1 MFTVKKFT
9 VVFFPLILLS
19 LTLSAQFAEIG
30 LNEPPGLHWKKIKTP
45 HFTIL
50 FPENLAEEAQT
61 VANRAEFIFSSLVK
75 TSVRVPKRLTLVL
88 SNQGVIDNGY
98 FRLAPRM
105 SEWYHRPTFLHTTG
119 VLDWYDLLA
128 VHEGRHIV
136 QFEEMNEGFTKI
148 AGILFGDLGRLAASL
163 QSIPLWLIEGDAVV
177 TETELTAGGRGRSPA
192 FDMEIRA
199 LLLSGIQYNYHK
211 AYLGSYADRYP
222 NYYHLGYLLAAY
234 AKHEYG
240 PKIIQNIFRRTARR
254 SNLFF
259 PFANAVKQE
268 MGTTVSK
275 YYENAMDELLAF
287 WTLQRKK
294 VNTTSFRKI
303 NLKNRKVWTSY
314 MFPRYGE
321 DGSIYVQKTGME
333 NPASI
338 VRVFPDG
345 EEEHIAQ
352 ISPLSGFFNRLSVK
366 NGLVCWS
373 ESVPDIRWGK
383 REYSIISVLDI
394 KSGRTRRITK
404 KSKLFDPMLSPD
416 GQYVAAVEYTPRR
429 RCALLILDV
438 NSGRDIFRY
447 SNPENDFFLN
457 PSWSEDGSKI
467 VVMQQN
473 KKGRALSIV
482 YPASQR
488 IEKVIPS
495 SLENITH
502 PVFYKKFILYNSPYS
517 GIDNIY
523 AVDFTN
529 NSRYQITSSQFGA
542 FFPDVSSDG
551 RSLLYNDYSID
562 GYDVAEIPLDP
573 QKWRKIESVE
583 KQSLPFFDPPV
594 YSVSKNGTED
604 NIPFPTKEYEVQN
617 YRPMAH
623 LLNVHSWTCMPFP
636 PDLGFYL
643 FSNDTLNMASL
654 VGRLTYNLNE
664 KKFGFG
670 VSGLYSGLFPLLD
683 FGLNY
688 GGRSAVYEDDEGE
701 RETFSWQ
708 ETSANIG
715 IHIPLNLSRGNYQTL
730 LSLGSSLSLTS
741 VAGKTFADPYENG
754 NGLLFPLNHE
764 LHFTKL
770 KKSSFR
776 DFNPRWGQTVSLFY
790 RHTPWKGDYTGNLAS
805 AKIGFYFPGLFKHH
819 SLFIQGGFE
828 EQNAINYQ
836 FSSELLFPRGY
847 DYIFHD
853 SFSKISF
860 NYSFPLAYPDW
871 AVDGIFYLK
880 RLRTN
885 LFYDYGV
892 GRINHETSSFQS
904 CGIEL
909 KMDFHVLDLPVELEM
924 GLRLAYRLLDRKIHA
939 ELILFDLVFDY

>member
-1 MFTVKKFT
+1 MQIVKKI
-9 VVFFPLILLS
+9 VVIFLQIIFLS

-30 LNEPPGLHWKKIKTP
+30 FNEPPGLHWKKIETP

-50 FPENLAEEAQT
+50 FPGNLVEEAQN
-61 VANRAEFIFSSLVK
+61 VANRAEYTYSALIK
-75 TSVRVPKRLTLVL
+75 TSPGTPKRLTLVL

-148 AGILFGDLGRLAASL
+148 AGILFGDIGRLAASL
-163 QSIPLWLIEGDAVV
+163 RSVPLWLIEGDAVV
-177 TETELTAGGRGRSPA
+177 TETEMTAGGRGRSPA

-199 LLLSGIQYNYHK
+199 LLLSGIRYNYHK
-211 AYLGSYADRYP
+211 AYLGSYADWYP

-234 AKHEYG
+234 AKREFG
-240 PKIIQNIFRRTARR
+240 PATIQNIFRGTARR
-254 SNLFF
+254 GNLFF
-259 PFANAVKQE
+259 PFDNAVKQE
-268 MGTTVSK
+268 MGASVSK
-275 YYENAMDELLAF
+275 YYENVMDELLAF
-287 WTLQRKK
+287 WTLQQKNIR
-294 VNTTSFRKI
+294 TTNFRKI
-303 NLKNRKVWTSY
+303 NSKNRKVWTSY
-314 MFPRYGE
+314 MSPRYDE
-321 DGSIYVQKTGME
+321 DGSIYVQKSGME
-333 NPASI
+333 HPASL
-338 VRVFPDG
+338 VRVSPDG

-352 ISPLSGFFNRLSVK
+352 ISPLSGFFNRLSIK
-366 NGLVCWS
+366 NGRVCWS

-383 REYSIISVLDI
+383 REYSVISVLDI
-394 KSGRTRRITK
+394 RSGRTRRITK

-416 GQYVAAVEYTPRR
+416 GQQVVAIEFTPQRQ
-429 RCALLILDV
+429 CSLLILDV
-438 NSGRDIFRY
+438 DTGREIFRL

-467 VVMQQN
+467 VVMRQN
-473 KKGRALSIV
+473 RVGRALSTI
-482 YPASQR
+482 YPISDE
-488 IEKVIPS
+488 IIDIIPPCS
-495 SLENITH
+495 ENITH
-502 PVFYKKFILYNSPYS
+502 PVFYRDFILFDSPYS

-523 AVDFTN
+523 AIDTF
-529 NSRYQITSSQFGA
+529 SRRRYQITSSRFGA
-542 FFPDVSSDG
+542 FFPDVSPDCQN
-551 RSLLYNDYSID
+551 LLYNDYSID
-562 GYDVAEIPLDP
+562 GYDVAEIFLDP
-573 QKWRKIESVE
+573 QEWTIIESIE

-594 YSVSKNGTED
+594 YSGSENGMED
-604 NIPFPTKEYEVQN
+604 NTPLPTKEYEVQN
-617 YRPMAH
+617 YRPMTH
-623 LLNVHSWTCMPFP
+623 LLNVHSWTYMPLP

-654 VGRLTYNLNE
+654 VGRLTYNVNE
-664 KKFGFG
+664 KKIGFG

-688 GGRSAVYEDDEGE
+688 GGRSAVYEKDEGE

-708 ETSANIG
+708 ETSAHLG
-715 IHIPLNLSRGNYQTL
+715 IHIPLNFSRGNNQTS

-741 VAGKTFADPYENG
+741 VAGKTLADPYENN
-754 NGLLFPLNHE
+754 NGLFFPLSHE
-764 LHFTKL
+764 LHFTRS
-770 KKSSFR
+770 KKTSFR
-776 DFNPRWGQTVSLFY
+776 DFQPLWGQTFSLFY
-790 RHTPWKGDYTGNLAS
+790 RHTPWKGDYTGNLAA
-805 AKIGFYFPGLFKHH
+805 AKIGLYFPGLFKHH
-819 SLFIQGGFE
+819 SLFIQGGVE
-828 EQNAINYQ
+828 GQDPINYQ

-860 NYSFPLAYPDW
+860 NYAFPLAYPDW

-892 GRINHETSSFQS
+892 GHVGNKTNTFQS
-904 CGIEL
+904 FGIEL
-909 KMDFHVLDLPVELEM
+909 RMDFHVLDLPVELEL
-924 GLRLAYRLLDRKIHA
+924 GLRLAYRILDSTVRA
-939 ELILFDLVFDY
+939 ELILFDLAFGY